1 MSLSDNWMFN
11 TCGASGSQGPTQTQC
26 NDFYRGTNIS
36 VLVGTEEHFPGV
48 QIWRVP
54 AANTYSISGYGA
66 AGGKGKNSMMRSHG
80 VNVVGIFPLE
90 KNDTLYILV
99 GQQGED
105 ACPSVSD
112 CPSNIYGG
120 VSSHFCAAAKNL
132 AS

>member
-1 MSLSDNWMFN
+1 MTNLGEGKKSVPGYSVVRI
-11 TCGASGSQGPTQTQC
+11 
-26 NDFYRGTNIS
+26 NDFLPFFLFCFSFIC
-36 VLVGTEEHFPGV
+36 
-48 QIWRVP
+48 
-54 AANTYSISGYGA
+54 SISGYGA

-112 CPSNIYGG
+112 YPSTIYYDDF
-120 VSSHFCAAAKNL
+120 SSHFCTAAKIL
-132 AS
+132 AF